1 MMRSK
6 ALAAVLATLLAGG
19 AAAADTPW
27 QELGRQGLV
36 RVVIVP
42 VEQARDRAAYTRQ
55 IALLCPGTDTCFVN
69 FFSNS
74 TGAELALPLPDAV
87 AREATAVFRRSAKQ
101 GAELLRWACRLEID
115 PVGCF

>member
-6 ALAAVLATLLAGG
+6 TSAAALSAVLIGG
-19 AAAADTPW
+19 AAAAETPW
-27 QELGRQGLV
+27 PEVGRQGLV

-42 VEQARDRAAYTRQ
+42 VEQARDRAAYARQ
-55 IALLCPGTDTCFVN
+55 IALLCPGTETCFVN

-87 AREATAVFRRSAKQ
+87 AREATVVYRRSAKQ
-101 GAELLRWACRLEID
+101 QAELFRWACRLEID
-115 PVGCF
+115 PAGCF